1 MDYFQLLRLNKEP
14 FSNSPD
20 PAFFYPS
27 KQHAG
32 CLQKLE
38 IAIRLKRG
46 LNVIIGD
53 VGTGKTTLCRHI
65 VRRFSDDSNV
75 QMYLVLDPGFK
86 NSQEFLTEIARLFG
100 LISDDEKIDE
110 WAIKER
116 IKKYLYSEG
125 VDNKKII
132 AIIIDEGQKIPYF
145 CLELLREFLNYET
158 NEYKLLQIIIFAQQE
173 FKAIINQHAN
183 FSDRINICHELG
195 PLGFFD
201 TIRKIKFRLN
211 KASEGRSTPN
221 IFTWPAFW
229 AVYRA
234 TGGYPRKIL
243 HLCHLVLLAL
253 IIQNNTHAN
262 YFLVRSCIKRDTSGR
277 YYRSNLIKTFF
288 LACCMCLLLGWGFQQ
303 ILPENIKQSAFQI
316 YHKLFH
322 ASEEVKDYPDMS
334 HSSKEEKINEKI
346 HQHQSSIEEQKN
358 NSEEQKNNSPI
369 ILGKIK
375 CLRHESLQDLIRLFY
390 GTFNPWYLRYLK
402 MVNPHIKDTMSI
414 ERGQTVHFPGVPVT
428 SSLHKASNR
437 KDLWWIEMAQFKH
450 IHEAYTYFINY
461 PDDAPD
467 ILILPYWNKK
477 EGLTF
482 SVLYAIPFQK
492 YADAAKFI
500 DQFPQFLS
508 QTCRIRKEWE
518 NETTF
523 FSKKVSDL
531 CY

>member
-65 VRRFSDDSNV
+65 VRRFSDDSDV
-75 QMYLVLDPGFK
+75 KMYLILDPGFK
-86 NSQEFLTEIARLFG
+86 NAHEFLSEIARLFG
-100 LISDDEKIDE
+100 LITDDEILDE
-110 WAIKER
+110 WAIKEL
-116 IKKYLYSEG
+116 IKKHLYSEG
-125 VDNKKII
+125 VDKKRNI

-173 FKAIINQHAN
+173 FKSIINQHAN

-221 IFTWPAFW
+221 IFSWPAFW
-229 AVYRA
+229 LVYRA

-253 IIQNNTHAN
+253 IIQNNTRAN
-262 YFLVRSCIKRDTSGR
+262 YFLVRSCIKRDNSGR
-277 YYRSNLIKTFF
+277 YYRPLFLKTIFII
-288 LACCMCLLLGWGFQQ
+288 CCMCAIIGLGLNLFVPDNTKQATLK
-303 ILPENIKQSAFQI
+303 IFNRLIKSYDEPHI
-316 YHKLFH
+316 NTN
-322 ASEEVKDYPDMS
+322 
-334 HSSKEEKINEKI
+334 SSNKP
-346 HQHQSSIEEQKN
+346 KN
-358 NSEEQKNNSPI
+358 NVIEDSFAQNQTSNKNQTNNSPI
-369 ILGKIK
+369 ILGKIQ
-375 CLRHESLQDLIRLFY
+375 CVRHESLQDLIRLFY
-390 GTFNPWYLRYLK
+390 GTFNPWYLRYVK
-402 MVNPHIKDTMSI
+402 MVNPHIKDTMSL
-414 ERGQTVHFPGVPVT
+414 ERGQTVHFPGVPV
-428 SSLHKASNR
+428 SSTFHRVSDKNE
-437 KDLWWIEMAQFKH
+437 KKILWWIEILQFKH
-450 IHEAYTYFINY
+450 IHEAYIYYINY

-467 ILILPYWNKK
+467 IQILPYWNKK

-482 SVLYAIPFQK
+482 SILYAIPFK
-492 YADAAKFI
+492 NHSDAAKFI
-500 DQFPQFLS
+500 DQFPQFIS
-508 QTCRIRKEWE
+508 QTCRIRNEWE
-518 NETTF
+518 KGTTF
-523 FSKKVSDL
+523 FSKKMTDL
-531 CY
+531 TY